1 MVGVLVVIVIVW
13 LLVSAIWLRPEK
25 DQGSEAVF
33 VVRRGPLRIS
43 VTESGTLKSRDRVVV
58 KSEVEGRTTILWIIA
73 EATDVKKD
81 DLLVELDA
89 SRLEDQKT
97 KQEITVLN
105 AEASFIRARENAE
118 VMKSQSE
125 SDIAEAKLAYKF
137 AKLDR
142 KKYLDVPDDPDQEA
156 KGEYPQKVKQLKTDI
171 TIAEQEKTQAQD
183 RRDWSRKLAKK
194 EYITPSELK
203 SDELDFTQRKLR
215 LEVLKGELELLQ
227 NYTHI
232 RDLEQLKSDVEQAEK
247 ALERVKLRTSA
258 DLVQADAEFKAKQSE
273 WTRQKTILKKTDDQI
288 AKCRIVAPVAGMV
301 VYSTTGRGSWRGNAE
316 PLEEGQEVRERQEL
330 IYLPTTASMMAEVK
344 IHESSLR
351 KVHQGMAVVI
361 TTDALPGKV
370 LPGKVGK
377 IALLPDATMA
387 WLNPDLKVFSTEIYL
402 DGDASEIRPG
412 MSCQAEIIVEEY
424 ADTVYVPVQSVLR
437 VGGKPTVYV
446 VGATGLQQP
455 REVELGLDNNRMVR
469 IVSGLQEGER
479 ILLAPPLAPS
489 EVRTEVP
496 EIKQPGQKQE
506 GQGTDSAGK
515 QPGAV
520 GTGQTEP
527 RGGRSPESGASGK
540 PSPEEIRKRMESL
553 SPGQREEL
561 QKRAR
566 QQRRSSQGEADKP
579 PSEKQ

>member
-1 MVGVLVVIVIVW
+1 MTRSRWVQVVGVLVVIVIVW
-13 LLVSAIWLRPEK
+13 LLVSSIWLRPEK

-33 VVRRGPLRIS
+33 VVRRGALRIS
-43 VTESGTLKSRDRVVV
+43 VTELGTLKSRDRVVV

-105 AEASFIRARENAE
+105 AETSFIRARENLA
-118 VMKSQSE
+118 VTKSQTE
-125 SDIAEAKLAYKF
+125 SDIAKAKLARRF
-137 AKLDR
+137 AELDHQ
-142 KKYLDVPDDPDQEA
+142 KYIG
-156 KGEYPQKVKQLKTDI
+156 GEYPQKIQERKAEI
-171 TIAEQEKTQAQD
+171 TIARREFIRAQEKLY
-183 RRDWSRKLAKK
+183 WSQELEK
-194 EYITPSELK
+194 EGYITKTELEA
-203 SDELDFTQRKLR
+203 DELGLERRRLDEELADGKLV
-215 LEVLKGELELLQ
+215 VLQE
-227 NYTHI
+227 YTHV
-232 RDLEQLKSDVEQAEK
+232 RDLEQLKSDVEQAQK
-247 ALERVKLRTSA
+247 ALERVMLRTSA
-258 DLVQADAEFKAKQSE
+258 DIVQADAELKAKESE
-273 WTRQKTILKKTDDQI
+273 FKRQETILEKTDDQI

-301 VYSTTGRGSWRGNAE
+301 VYSTTGRGSWRGNVE

-351 KVHQGMAVVI
+351 KVHPGMAVVI
-361 TTDALPGKV
+361 TSDALPGKV

-402 DGDASEIRPG
+402 DGDASEVRPG
-412 MSCQAEIIVEEY
+412 MSCQAEIVVEEY

-446 VGATGLQQP
+446 VGATGVQQP

-469 IVSGLQEGER
+469 IVSGLQEGEK

-496 EIKQPGQKQE
+496 EIKQPG
-506 GQGTDSAGK
+506 
-515 QPGAV
+515 AV
-520 GTGQTEP
+520 GTGQREP

-540 PSPEEIRKRMESL
+540 PSPAEIRKRMESL
-553 SPGQREEL
+553 SSSQRKELEKRVGQR
-561 QKRAR
+561 
-566 QQRRSSQGEADKP
+566 RRSGQGEAEQP